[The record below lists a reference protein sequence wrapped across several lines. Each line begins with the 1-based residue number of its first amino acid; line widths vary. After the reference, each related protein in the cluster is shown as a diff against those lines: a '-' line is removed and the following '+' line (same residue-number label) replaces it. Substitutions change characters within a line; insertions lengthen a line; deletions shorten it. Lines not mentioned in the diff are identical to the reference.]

1 VDTHVPSGLPGAE
14 PGKGAGWP
22 ASAPPRASGFIPRP
36 ETGEALTAALVPGS
50 VTALV
55 SEQID
60 AGARS
65 WQDTCGKTQLAVA
78 AARSLWQSGAV
89 ERVIWLTASSPAAV
103 LAGYAEAAKTA
114 EAGDDAETAPAGDTD
129 SVASRFI
136 AWLRD
141 TDRSWLVVLDDLTV
155 ETALDE
161 RLWPAGPAGRVLIT
175 TADPGVLAGRQAQVI
190 PIGPFSRR
198 EALNY
203 LVGRLTM
210 DLDQRQG
217 AVDLISE
224 LRHEPLALALASAV
238 IANSDL
244 TCHSYREH
252 FARRRE
258 QAGGGTGGSELAAAA
273 IAWELS
279 IEHTDLMSSGPA
291 QPVLV
296 LAALLDGNGIPD
308 AVFATGAAREYCSD
322 GAASGGGQ
330 AIRDGLALLESA
342 GLLSADQEP
351 DALVIRM
358 SWPVQAAVRAAM
370 PDTMLKGAA
379 VAAANAVL
387 ESWPAEGAET
397 AEDGLARGLRSCADR
412 LRQSA
417 GALLWQGGCHPVLLR
432 AGRSLD
438 AARLT
443 GPALAYWEELAA
455 TSTQMLGQDHPATSG
470 INERLARAYLAAGQ
484 AAKAIALLQAIRR
497 GRAERLGSDH
507 PGTLELTRG
516 LGQALVSAGRFDE
529 AVAVLTQAAESWERS
544 HDPGNIGR
552 LNVRE
557 DLAAAHRAA
566 REFAPA
572 VALYRSAIAERER
585 SQGPRHADTMAARQK
600 LAEVYLAD
608 GQAKAAISQY
618 ERVVS
623 DRERVLGSDHLLTI
637 AARGALGAAYHSAG
651 RMAAAVRLAERTRA
665 EYSKVLGPDHRDT
678 LAACMNLAHAYYG
691 VGRITDATR
700 LLQDTVKR
708 CELNLPAFDPL
719 TVAARG
725 SLANISGTGA

>member
-1 VDTHVPSGLPGAE
+1 MDTHAPTGLPPAE
-14 PGKGAGWP
+14 PGKSPGWP
-22 ASAPPRASGFIPRP
+22 GSAPPLASGFVSRP
-36 ETGEALTAALVPGS
+36 ETSEALRTALVPDS

-55 SEQID
+55 AEQ
-60 AGARS
+60 AGTGARS
-65 WQDTCGKTQLAVA
+65 WRDTCGKTQLAVA

-89 ERVIWLTASSPAAV
+89 ERVIWLTATSRASV
-103 LAGYAEAAKTA
+103 LSGYAAAA
-114 EAGDDAETAPAGDTD
+114 REAETADDAQTRLAGDTD
-129 SVASRFI
+129 SAASRFI

-141 TDRSWLVVLDDLTV
+141 TDRPWLVVLDDLTA
-155 ETALDE
+155 EAALDE

-175 TADPGVLAGRQAQVI
+175 TADPGVLAGRSAGVI
-190 PIGPFSRR
+190 PVGPFSRR

-217 AVDLISE
+217 AVDLISD
-224 LRHEPLALALASAV
+224 LRHEPLALAQASAV
-238 IANSDL
+238 IANSEL

-252 FARRRE
+252 FVRRRE
-258 QAGGGTGGSELAAAA
+258 QAATATGGSELAAAA

-279 IEHTDLMSSGPA
+279 IEHTDLMAPGPA

-308 AVFATGAAREYCSD
+308 VVFGTGAAREYCAD
-322 GAASGGGQ
+322 GGSGQ
-330 AIRDGLALLESA
+330 AVRDGLTLLQSA
-342 GLLSADQEP
+342 GLLSADQ
-351 DALVIRM
+351 DADAPVIRM

-370 PDTMLKGAA
+370 PDAMLKGAA
-379 VAAANAVL
+379 MAAANAVL
-387 ESWPAEGAET
+387 EAWAVET
-397 AEDGLARGLRSCADR
+397 ADEGLARSLRSCTDR
-412 LRQSA
+412 LRAVA
-417 GALLWQGGCHPVLLR
+417 GSLLWQGGCHPVLLR

-438 AARLT
+438 DARLT

-455 TSTQMLGQDHPATSG
+455 ISVQALGRDHPVTTG
-470 INERLARAYLAAGQ
+470 IHERLARAYLTAGQ

-497 GRAERLGSDH
+497 GRAERLGPDH

-544 HDPGNIGR
+544 HDPGSVGG

-566 REFAPA
+566 GQFAPA
-572 VALYRSAIAERER
+572 ITLYRAVVTERER
-585 SQGPRHADTMAARQK
+585 LQGPRHADTMAARQK
-600 LAEVYLAD
+600 LAEAYLAD
-608 GQAKAAISQY
+608 GQAKQAISQY
-618 ERVVS
+618 ERVVA
-623 DRERVLGSDHLLTI
+623 DRERVLGPDHLLTI
-637 AARGALGAAYHSAG
+637 AARGALGAAYHTAG
-651 RMAAAVRLAERTRA
+651 RMASAVRLAERTRT
-665 EYSKVLGPDHRDT
+665 EYAKVLGPDHRDT
-678 LAACMNLAHAYYG
+678 LAACVNLAHAYYG

-700 LLQDTVKR
+700 LLQETVKR
-708 CELNLPAFDPL
+708 CESNLPAFDQL

-725 SLANISGTGA
+725 SLANISGTAG